1 MGICVGLREKEVS
14 PVTGRRQNYI
24 RQCHEKVLLEFRNM
38 HHSPGRHTISNT
50 TDMRWTMAHETIA
63 GPVAFREDTHDGPG
77 PDDPRFVVM
86 AHPSEKWEGQ
96 EARTGSGYDA
106 IKRLH
111 IRLLFEAGCRDSG
124 FPGFNPAFREKAAD
138 CMHERRGGGLAVL
151 WPSRSTHSFFPQT
164 PAEGRVDTDS
174 RGAPCRIRQDDEK

>member
-1 MGICVGLREKEVS
+1 MSRRCINRFPEYASFSWTPHNIQYPRYELDNGARDHC
-14 PVTGRRQNYI
+14 GRPTA
-24 RQCHEKVLLEFRNM
+24 L
-38 HHSPGRHTISNT
+38 
-50 TDMRWTMAHETIA
+50 
-63 GPVAFREDTHDGPG
+63 REDTHDGSG

-86 AHPSEKWEGQ
+86 AHPPEKWEGQ